1 MSLSTHLANW
11 VTVGLISFLEL
22 NFWYSLDSKFESF
35 FHGKQDFKYYGDQF
49 TGLSKTNEP
58 KKLLTHLL
66 TVIPI
71 HKSILKKSMEFVTYS
86 INLSLKHLNSAYW
99 KKKKRFHSIL
109 NALVT
114 SSCVPFVKIQRK
126 FEYFYRICFHNY
138 LEFAQCSLPFL
149 CKIAFLPSSSMNI
162 KYVLMDT
169 HKTK

>member
-11 VTVGLISFLEL
+11 VTAGLISFLEL
-22 NFWYSLDSKFESF
+22 NFWYSWDSKFESF

-71 HKSILKKSMEFVTYS
+71 HKSILKKSMEFVTHS